1 MVGFPQRQN
10 LIEQATV
17 ETISRPSGFYR
28 GIFLDIFTVASA
40 LGVGFFYKIYLAKQV
55 ALWTPLL
62 SLVIFSIFS
71 TLEIFLIKNWSRRFL
86 VIILEVAALIGFFYA
101 EPLKLVL
108 SIAGLTLFFLLWGE
122 ASSRRE
128 AGNLMEVRF
137 FKTAKTQLN
146 KVVTAVAIIGVFLY
160 LPHSTPQDI
169 LFSPAGFDKFF
180 DLAAGAASKFYPKFR
195 FTSSFGD
202 LAKDIASSQL
212 AKNADFSKITPA
224 EQVKAL
230 EDASDKIIK
239 DLGRTLKITIASEEK
254 TSKVFYN
261 LIVNNLEGLKN
272 KFGNQFLIVWGII
285 LFITVR
291 GVGSIFA
298 WFAALFSFFF
308 YQMLLGFNVVRV
320 VGESRTHEV
329 VEF

>member
-1 MVGFPQRQN
+1 MVGSPQRQN
-10 LIEQATV
+10 LIEQITT
-17 ETISRPSGFYR
+17 ERISRPSGFYR

-55 ALWTPLL
+55 ALWVPLL
-62 SLVIFSIFS
+62 SLGLFSIFS
-71 TLEIFLIKNWSRRFL
+71 TLEIYLIKSWGRRFF
-86 VIILEVAALIGFFYA
+86 IILLEVAALVGFFYDQS
-101 EPLKLVL
+101 LKLVII
-108 SIAGLTLFFLLWGE
+108 IAALTLFFLLWGE
-122 ASSRRE
+122 ASSRGQVE
-128 AGNLMEVRF
+128 NLMEIRF
-137 FKTAKTQLN
+137 FKTARTQLN

-160 LPHSTPQDI
+160 LPHSNAEDI
-169 LFSPAGFDKFF
+169 LFSPASFDKFF
-180 DLAAGAASKFYPKFR
+180 DWAAGAASSFYPKFR

-202 LAKDIASSQL
+202 LASDIARSQL

-224 EQVKAL
+224 ERAKAI

-239 DLGRTLKITIASEEK
+239 DLGRTLKITIAPTEK

-261 LIVNNLEGLKN
+261 LIVNNLEELKN
-272 KFGNQFLIVWGII
+272 KFGNRFLIVWGIV
-285 LFITVR
+285 LFIAVR

-320 VGESRTHEV
+320 IGESRTHEV
-329 VEF
+329 LEF